1 MELYVHIPFCVRKCR
16 YCDFISFPA
25 QEAFRERYVD
35 HLLREAALR
44 SAALPAPL
52 RSVETVYIGGGTPS
66 LLPPPLFSRLV
77 QGLKTHFDFSAVSEF
92 TVEANP
98 GTVTAPWAEAILRLG
113 VTRVSLGMQ
122 AAQPHILQI
131 LGRIHL
137 FEDVSRSVSLLR
149 SAGLKNLSLDLM
161 FGIPGQTLGDW
172 QDTLT
177 TKMMVKLL
185 ELWLTEEN
193 CEQLQQLL
201 QFYHPVDR
209 AAMVYALLTYMMTGH
224 EMTFKSALA
233 NHHYKLMQKAIR
245 QDVSEVK
252 KCCASCEHK
261 GIGADGSRKCILT
274 FLRVDSDFCCELWKI
289 SHNLKKVRVKI

>member
-1 MELYVHIPFCVRKCR
+1 MTKKKS
-16 YCDFISFPA
+16 DFK
-25 QEAFRERYVD
+25 
-35 HLLREAALR
+35 
-44 SAALPAPL
+44 
-52 RSVETVYIGGGTPS
+52 TP
-66 LLPPPLFSRLV
+66 LLPKQEGAKLQDEKLTDEYQLTKVMEWLMPWME
-77 QGLKTHFDFSAVSEF
+77 KTDGE
-92 TVEANP
+92 
-98 GTVTAPWAEAILRLG
+98 
-113 VTRVSLGMQ
+113 
-122 AAQPHILQI
+122 
-131 LGRIHL
+131 
-137 FEDVSRSVSLLR
+137 
-149 SAGLKNLSLDLM
+149 
-161 FGIPGQTLGDW
+161 QTIGDW

-224 EMTFKSALA
+224 EMTFKSAMA

-289 SHNLKKVRVKI
+289 SHNLKKVRVKF